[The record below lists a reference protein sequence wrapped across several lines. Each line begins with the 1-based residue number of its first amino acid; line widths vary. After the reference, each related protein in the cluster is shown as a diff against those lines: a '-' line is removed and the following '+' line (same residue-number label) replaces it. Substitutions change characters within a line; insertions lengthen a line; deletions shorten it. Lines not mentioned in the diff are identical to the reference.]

1 MKNRRLKNFENYEVV
16 QRFDGFACW
25 RKTYEN
31 DKTDDVLVCNDYCT
45 RNLIKSAFRA
55 FENRYTCKNSVF
67 TRKDAIEMNY
77 PY

>member
-1 MKNRRLKNFENYEVV
+1 MKNRKLKNFENHEIV

-25 RKTYEN
+25 EKTYEN
-31 DKTDDVLVCNDYCT
+31 VKTERVLVCNGYCT

-55 FENRYTCKNSVF
+55 FEMRDTDRNSVF

-77 PY
+77 AH